1 MSCPKRS
8 YLSEELAVMALLE
21 VRSRFEMNSSV
32 TVYPCE
38 DCGSWHLTSKGVMH
52 PELAASLRSGEMNR
66 RKEADHWE
74 RKLR

>member
-8 YLSEELAVMALLE
+8 YLSEELAVAALLE

-32 TVYPCE
+32 TVYGCE
-38 DCGSWHLTSKGVMH
+38 VCGQWHLTSKGDMH
-52 PELAASLRSGEMNR
+52 PKLAASLRSGEISR
-66 RKEADHWE
+66 RQEADHWE

>member
-8 YLSEELAVMALLE
+8 YLSEELAVTALLE
-21 VRSRFEMNSSV
+21 VRGRFAMNSSV
-32 TVYPCE
+32 TVYSCE
-38 DCGSWHLTSKGVMH
+38 ECGLWHLTSRGSIH
-52 PELAASLRSGEMNR
+52 PELAASLQSGEISR